1 MRDKVSIKEVA
12 QQLALGIELLLRWY
26 GQQNRQ
32 REKKIILTNSYQD
45 KAFKLLTAEEVASIL
60 DVSRALVYSMVRRGE
75 IPAVHLRGA
84 VRIRKEDLNRIINS
98 REDKGD

>member
-1 MRDKVSIKEVA
+1 MI
-12 QQLALGIELLLRWY
+12 
-26 GQQNRQ
+26 
-32 REKKIILTNSYQD
+32 
-45 KAFKLLTAEEVASIL
+45 
-60 DVSRALVYSMVRRGE
+60 RRGE